1 MSHPELFREEIDRS
15 FGDGPVHRPV
25 ELRIDAGRRALRR
38 RRVTTTA
45 AALGVLAV
53 LGTGY
58 AAVSPGSSGRA
69 AGGVAVEP
77 TSTPSPSQGP
87 SPESAPWSNGDTVR
101 YSDDGE
107 LEIRPGVVVH
117 EHLEN
122 PYALDPPDR
131 SDALD
136 LTFEGQR
143 SWTILELRDG
153 FMSVSSS
160 EPSNGWASFAD
171 YVADQADGETGG
183 DDGWPDTFRLTDAGK
198 VVPTAGTTVHYSVAY
213 PQLGETFAPAGA
225 TTGAAVVTVEGD
237 EQNYFVVWR
246 VVDGELDVITT
257 PPDEVTGTTLQ
268 QFLEYARSQYASGE
282 GLR

>member
-1 MSHPELFREEIDRS
+1 MSHPELLREEIDRS
-15 FGDGPVHRPV
+15 FGDGPAHRPV
-25 ELRIDAGRRALRR
+25 ELRVDAGRRALRR
-38 RRVTTTA
+38 RRVATTT

-77 TSTPSPSQGP
+77 TPSPGQA
-87 SPESAPWSNGDTVR
+87 SAPAWRDKMVAR
-101 YSDDGE
+101 YLDGQ
-107 LEIRPGVVVH
+107 LEIREGVTIH
-117 EHLEN
+117 EHIAD
-122 PYALDPPDR
+122 PYGEGSAYPN
-131 SDALD
+131 DALD
-136 LTFEGQR
+136 VTFEGQR
-143 SWTILELRDG
+143 QWIILQLEDDG
-153 FMSVSSS
+153 SSYAVS
-160 EPSNGWASFAD
+160 EPSNGWASFAH
-171 YVADQADGETGG
+171 YVADQVDGTTG

-268 QFLEYARSQYASGE
+268 QFLQYARSQYASGE